1 MIKKF
6 NQYLEGIFDNKLQ
19 AFSNPS
25 RYAHIRVT
33 HRKIDDNLFYGEQAY
48 NYMLSKPYRQ
58 FVLQPTEQNGIVK
71 VINYELKESH
81 KFVSATNLENLTMN
95 YLTEKRGCATIFKEV
110 DGTFHGEIEGC
121 ECHVNWRGVNTYLIN
136 KIQLGEGH
144 YYVLDKGMCKKSNS
158 QIWGSQWGEF
168 KFYRMPL

>member
-95 YLTEKRGCATIFKEV
+95 
-110 DGTFHGEIEGC
+110 
-121 ECHVNWRGVNTYLIN
+121 
-136 KIQLGEGH
+136 
-144 YYVLDKGMCKKSNS
+144 
-158 QIWGSQWGEF
+158 
-168 KFYRMPL
+168 